1 MQSSIAIEDKMMEQ
15 YKGKLQLVNTFT
27 ESRLFRTKQNQ
38 NKTNVDDAAEL
49 SFAYMM
55 ILNMFNKDYE
65 FAPLAS
71 DYASRTVAYRNFDYF
86 RTSGTDLYVMI
97 NRLIGKEV
105 NDDDPRDKIALSRI
119 NLKRQEA
126 IRYLSHIAANKSE
139 SGFEQRMLL
148 RFQRDLNIQDGMLKS
163 MRRLI
168 GDWDNLSQN
177 QKALVTTRMMQ
188 YLRRKA
194 MRSELMPA
202 LAKFQKRGNYIV
214 NDKKDTKKKIWDS
227 PITKAG
233 VAIGAIYGA
242 GKLGKELGKTSYQTG
257 RNLGGKFQSRGK

>member
-1 MQSSIAIEDKMMEQ
+1 MRRSIAIKEKIMEQ

-49 SFAYMM
+49 TFAYMM

-71 DYASRTVAYRNFDYF
+71 EYAGRTIAYRNFDYF
-86 RTSGTDLYVMI
+86 RTSGTDLYIML
-97 NRLIGKEV
+97 NRIIGKEV
-105 NDDDPRDKIALSRI
+105 SADDDRDAIALKRI

-126 IRYLSHIAANKSE
+126 IRYLGHISASKSE
-139 SGFEQRMLL
+139 PGFEQRMLL

-163 MRRLI
+163 MRRLV
-168 GDWDNLSQN
+168 GDWDNLNQN

-194 MRSELMPA
+194 MRSELFPA
-202 LAKFQKRGNYIV
+202 LQKFQKRGNYVV
-214 NDKKDTKKKIWDS
+214 NDEKDTKKKIWDS
-227 PITKAG
+227 PITKAAAAVG
-233 VAIGAIYGA
+233 VIYGA
-242 GKLGKELGKTSYQTG
+242 GKLGKAMGKTSYQTG
-257 RNLGGKFQSRGK
+257 RNIGGKYGSRGK

>member
-1 MQSSIAIEDKMMEQ
+1 
-15 YKGKLQLVNTFT
+15 
-27 ESRLFRTKQNQ
+27 
-38 NKTNVDDAAEL
+38 
-49 SFAYMM
+49 
-55 ILNMFNKDYE
+55 MF
-65 FAPLAS
+65 
-71 DYASRTVAYRNFDYF
+71 
-86 RTSGTDLYVMI
+86 
-97 NRLIGKEV
+97 
-105 NDDDPRDKIALSRI
+105 
-119 NLKRQEA
+119 
-126 IRYLSHIAANKSE
+126 
-139 SGFEQRMLL
+139 
-148 RFQRDLNIQDGMLKS
+148 KS

-202 LAKFQKRGNYIV
+202 LAKFQKRGNYVV

-242 GKLGKELGKTSYQTG
+242 GKLGKAMGKTSYQDG
-257 RNLGGKFQSRGK
+257 RNIGGKFQSRGK